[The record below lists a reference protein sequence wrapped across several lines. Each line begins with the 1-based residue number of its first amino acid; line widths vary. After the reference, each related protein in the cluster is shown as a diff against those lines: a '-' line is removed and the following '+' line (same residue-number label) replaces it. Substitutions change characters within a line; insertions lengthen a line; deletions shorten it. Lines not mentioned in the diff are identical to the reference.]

1 MRKWLFDEFC
11 VYMCVCT
18 RSHTGSFPR
27 AVLFCSSPR
36 WCRLPWQLHQLWISP
51 SSSSSPSSLCP
62 FLCAPISLFLSLV
75 WFSLFLFSLFLPLS
89 AASIKRHS
97 KQATS
102 HHLRGTVGPRP
113 GSPISGREI
122 YGNYR
127 NVTHI
132 ATMLSGKSSMNMG
145 WITIS
150 PIFLWLSFCYI
161 TVQ

>member
-1 MRKWLFDEFC
+1 MMSFVC
-11 VYMCVCT
+11 TCVCICA
-18 RSHTGSFPR
+18 HTLGLSPERFCSVPLQGDAGYHGSCTSSESLPLPLPPLPPS
-27 AVLFCSSPR
+27 VLFSV
-36 WCRLPWQLHQLWISP
+36 LPSLFSFLSFGSP
-51 SSSSSPSSLCP
+51 SFCSLAFSLSLC
-62 FLCAPISLFLSLV
+62 SLDQ
-75 WFSLFLFSLFLPLS
+75 
-89 AASIKRHS
+89 RHS

-113 GSPISGREI
+113 GSPISGREM

-150 PIFLWLSFCYI
+150 PIFL
-161 TVQ
+161 

>member
-1 MRKWLFDEFC
+1 MC
-11 VYMCVCT
+11 VYALTHWVFPQ
-18 RSHTGSFPR
+18 SGS
-27 AVLFCSSPR
+27 V
-36 WCRLPWQLHQLWISP
+36 
-51 SSSSSPSSLCP
+51 
-62 FLCAPISLFLSLV
+62 LFLSKVMPVTMAAAPALNL
-75 WFSLFLFSLFLPLS
+75 SLFLFLPFLPLS
-89 AASIKRHS
+89 FSLCSHLSFPFSLLVLRLSVLYLSLSLCSLDQRHS

-150 PIFLWLSFCYI
+150 PIFL
-161 TVQ
+161 